1 MIVISIL
8 GCEEMKVY
16 ILGND
21 TVGDYR
27 IPELIDC
34 LVNKLIREGYH
45 TFISNGKT
53 IFENSCINVIEK
65 IKNEFKFIKI
75 FNKQNFAINDIQNE
89 DILIFLQDDL
99 VKQFEKC
106 SFKTINLTE
115 YLK

>member
-45 TFISNGKT
+45 TFISNRK
-53 IFENSCINVIEK
+53 K
-65 IKNEFKFIKI
+65 
-75 FNKQNFAINDIQNE
+75 
-89 DILIFLQDDL
+89 
-99 VKQFEKC
+99 
-106 SFKTINLTE
+106 
-115 YLK
+115 